1 MNYKDLC
8 LRMVLSMKRYKMTI
22 KKASLCIATMLALNA
37 LQSCNVHEWPE
48 DFGERYPFTLYL
60 EFDADLP
67 LYKEIYYTRAGEE
80 SSRSDED
87 NYDIRYIVNVYSVAD
102 ENDNNRDV
110 IESYTF
116 TRPYVVNH
124 DYQVTLS
131 LPEGKYK
138 FRVWS
143 DHVATGTNRDHFY
156 NTSSLTDIFL
166 DESGVHPGSNEFRD
180 AFRGTAYGE
189 VYDAELY
196 EERYGSVPSNSA
208 KAEMQ
213 RPMGRYEF
221 ISTDMDEFLDKV
233 VENVDLSKIAANG
246 SRNEYHVTGNE
257 EILSRGMTRTEIAEA
272 IGLDQYKV
280 VFSYNAFMPSSYNF
294 YTDKPSDSSTGISY
308 ESKLNIS
315 DEGMKMGFD
324 YILVD
329 QQTTMNLNMNIY
341 NPEGELISSTS
352 GVEVPVVR
360 NKNTVVKGLFLTVT
374 SGGGVAINPDFEG
387 DDFNI
392 EIK

>member
-1 MNYKDLC
+1 MNCKDFC
-8 LRMVLSMKRYKMTI
+8 LHKVLSMKRNIKAI
-22 KKASLCIATMLALNA
+22 KKASLCIAAGLVLTALP
-37 LQSCNVHEWPE
+37 SCNVHEWPE
-48 DFGERYPFTLYL
+48 DFGERYPFILFMD
-60 EFDADLP
+60 FDADLP

-102 ENDNNRDV
+102 ENDNNRNI
-110 IESYTF
+110 IETYTF
-116 TRPYVVNH
+116 TRPYADNH
-124 DYQVTLS
+124 DYQVSLN

-143 DHVATGTNRDHFY
+143 DHIAKNSNKDLFY
-156 NTSSLTDIFL
+156 NTSSLTDIFI
-166 DESGVHPGSNEFRD
+166 DESGAHPGNNEFRD

-196 EERYGSVPSNSA
+196 HERYGTTPSNSA
-208 KAEMQ
+208 HAEMQ

-233 VENVDLSKIAANG
+233 VENVDPSTIASIV
-246 SRNEYHVTGNE
+246 SRNEDRGTRNE
-257 EILSRGMTRTEIAEA
+257 EIFSRGMTRTEIAEA
-272 IGLDQYKV
+272 IGLDKYKV

-294 YTDKPSDSSTGISY
+294 YTDQPSDSSTGISY
-308 ESKLNIS
+308 ESKMNIG
-315 DEGMKMGFD
+315 DEGMTMGFD

-329 QQTTMNLNMNIY
+329 QQTTMNVNMSIY
-341 NPEGELISSTS
+341 NPEGELIASTS

-360 NKNTVVKGLFLTVT
+360 SKNTIVKGLFLTVS